1 MRLSSLRAMLMFML
15 FIMRYI
21 SQFLPA
27 AEEQEEEEKKMPEA
41 NAMQHFFQL
50 F

>member
-1 MRLSSLRAMLMFML
+1 MRFTTLRTILLFML

-27 AEEQEEEEKKMPEA
+27 AEEEEEEEKKMPEA
-41 NAMQHFFQL
+41 EPSLRDLLL

>member
-27 AEEQEEEEKKMPEA
+27 AEEQEEDEKKMPEA
-41 NAMQHFFQL
+41 DVTQHTLPL

>member
-21 SQFLPA
+21 SKFLPE
-27 AEEQEEEEKKMPEA
+27 AEEQEEDEKKMPEA
-41 NAMQHFFQL
+41 DATQHFLPL

>member
-1 MRLSSLRAMLMFML
+1 MRISSLRTILLFML

-27 AEEQEEEEKKMPEA
+27 AEEEEEEEKKMPDA
-41 NAMQHFFQL
+41 AWSQHGLSL

>member
-27 AEEQEEEEKKMPEA
+27 AEEQEEEKKMPEA